1 VDRRFL
7 LFLILSFLVL
17 MANASWNVH
26 KMRQQQAAQL
36 AAGGPAAAEPAE
48 PGEVAKDG
56 KDADGAKDEGEE
68 PAAPVDEKP
77 ADAAAVPP
85 AAGDAA
91 AAAPAAEQEPA
102 TPLEYVTLGSVDPAS
117 SYRMLVTLTNEGAGV
132 RRVELS
138 SPRYL
143 DLHDRSGYL
152 GQLELAADGKTGLLV
167 RALGAGTPAAE
178 AGLEVGDRIVAAGTK
193 ETKPVSSLAEFAGL
207 LATARPR
214 STFSLD
220 VVKSGGERKTLS
232 AKLRRRPLE
241 VIRPESENV
250 RLRGDELPPDFVELP
265 SFLLTFQQV
274 DDQSIAAGAKELAG
288 VDLAKAAWRIVEK
301 TADSVTFER
310 RVPDRG
316 LTVTKRYRL
325 AQQQDPGN
333 ADPDERAYHLTLE
346 LTIANDAEGEGPAR
360 RVAYRLAGPNGLPME
375 GWWYAMKVGRQWG
388 AAGIRDVL
396 GRYFNSEPQQRTA
409 TAIAQG
415 KVDPFEGGSL
425 AYMGV
430 DAQYFAAALIPNKE
444 SPDDVWLDSARTELV
459 GPAPGRDHSRYANV
473 SFDLLSQV
481 VALKPGEK
489 LSHSYTVFA
498 GPKRPGLLA
507 KYVAAEDPAYTL
519 GDFVYYGWFSG
530 VSRFMV
536 GLLHVF
542 YGVVRNYGIAILMLT
557 VLIRGCMFP
566 VSRGQAKSMAKMTQL
581 KPEMERIKEKFK
593 GDQQKQAQAM
603 QQLYRKHNVNPL
615 AGCLPALIQL
625 PVFVGLWRGLAVDIE
640 LRQAPLFGQTVRW
653 CSNLAG
659 PDMFWDWSGVM
670 PSAITR
676 GEGFFGLGPYLNLL
690 PLVTVGMFLW
700 QQKMFMPEP
709 ANEQAAM
716 QQKIMKYM
724 MVLMGIMFYKVPS
737 GLCLYSIASS
747 LWGIGER
754 KLFPPPTATALDA
767 SGSDAPLAK
776 KTLAWVADEKKAA
789 KNGQAGAGR
798 SGKAKRKK

>member
-1 VDRRFL
+1 MDRRFL

-26 KMRQQQAAQL
+26 KLRQQQAAQL
-36 AAGGPAAAEPAE
+36 AAGRPAAAEPAE
-48 PGEVAKDG
+48 PGEAAKDG
-56 KDADGAKDEGEE
+56 KDADGPKEEGEK
-68 PAAPVDEKP
+68 PAAPVDDEKP
-77 ADAAAVPP
+77 VD
-85 AAGDAA
+85 
-91 AAAPAAEQEPA
+91 AAAPAPAAEPEAA

-143 DLHDRSGYL
+143 DLHDRGGYL
-152 GQLELAADGKTGLLV
+152 GQLELAADGESGLQV

-178 AGLEVGDRIVAAGTK
+178 AGLEVGDRIVAAGVK
-193 ETKPVSSLAEFAGL
+193 ETKPVPSPAEFAAL
-207 LATARPR
+207 LAAVRPR
-214 STFSLD
+214 NALSLE
-220 VVKSGGERKTLS
+220 VIKSNGERKTLS
-232 AKLRRRPLE
+232 VKLRRRPLE
-241 VIRPESENV
+241 VIRPEAENV
-250 RLRGDELPPDFVELP
+250 RLRGEELPPDFVELP
-265 SFLLTFQQV
+265 SFLLTLQQV
-274 DDQSIAAGAKELAG
+274 DDQAMAAGAKELAG
-288 VDLAKAAWRIVEK
+288 VDLASAAWRIVKK

-316 LTVTKRYRL
+316 LTVTKRYQL

-388 AAGIRDVL
+388 TAGIRDVL
-396 GRYFNSEPQQRTA
+396 GRYFNSDPQQRTA

-489 LSHSYTVFA
+489 VTHSYTVFA
-498 GPKRPGLLA
+498 GPKRPSLLA
-507 KYVAAEDPAYTL
+507 KYVAAQDPAYTL

-566 VSRGQAKSMAKMTQL
+566 VSRGQAKSMAKMTLL

-640 LRQAPLFGQTVRW
+640 LRQAPLFSQSVQW

-659 PDMFWDWSGVM
+659 PDMFWNWSKVM
-670 PSAITR
+670 PAMITR

-690 PLVTVGMFLW
+690 PLVTVGLFLW

-724 MVLMGIMFYKVPS
+724 MVLMGILFYKVPS

-754 KLFPPPTATALDA
+754 KLFPPPTTTALDA
-767 SGSDAPLAK
+767 GGSDAPVGK
-776 KTLAWVADEKKAA
+776 KTLAWVADEKRAA

-798 SGKAKRKK
+798 GGKAKRKK